1 MSTTLSTM
9 VRLAGVFALTALIAA
24 CGVRGNLEPPEGR
37 DVLIE
42 TSDSK
47 NKSDGS
53 DRFPAPEPVEEN

>member
-1 MSTTLSTM
+1 MIATFSKTGKLALVATLAM
-9 VRLAGVFALTALIAA
+9 FLTA
-24 CGVRGNLEPPEGR
+24 CGVRGSLVPPEGS

-47 NKSDGS
+47 NNG

>member
-1 MSTTLSTM
+1 MSRTLNMTGKLP
-9 VRLAGVFALTALIAA
+9 LAIALAAIVAA
-24 CGVRGNLEPPEGR
+24 CGVRGNLVPPEGR

-47 NKSDGS
+47 NKSDDT

>member
-1 MSTTLSTM
+1 MSATFSKTVKLTCI
-9 VRLAGVFALTALIAA
+9 VALAAAVSA
-24 CGVRGNLEPPEGR
+24 CGVRGSLVPPEGR

-47 NKSDGS
+47 TTSAEG